1 MRELIAGI
9 LEYSRLVSAEDQRS
23 EAIESNEILGVVIQN
38 LQATIEQTR
47 ATITHEELP
56 PRSWQPAAVDSVIS
70 KFDRQCDQISSE

>member
-23 EAIESNEILGVVIQN
+23 DAIESNEILGVVIQN

-47 ATITHEELP
+47 ATIHSLKRACRTMLV
-56 PRSWQPAAVDSVIS
+56 SSICIS
-70 KFDRQCDQISSE
+70 E